1 MKVFADEREMR
12 TAGGL
17 TLSDITQE
25 VEEAVAASDVTD
37 GLACVFTP
45 HTTCS
50 IRINE
55 WESGIFQDFT
65 DIAKTLVPQDRYYAH
80 DDWERRTENLE
91 PKEEFPNGPAHCTA
105 MLIGG
110 ASETIPIRDGSL
122 CLGAWQH
129 IIFVELDRERDRRWV
144 VQVIGE

>member
-1 MKVFADEREMR
+1 MKVFVREQTMR

-17 TLSDITQE
+17 TLTDITDDVIDV
-25 VEEAVAASDVTD
+25 VEESGVHD

-45 HTTCS
+45 HTTCA

-55 WESGIFQDFT
+55 WESGMVQDFGE
-65 DIAKTLVPQDRYYAH
+65 IARTLVPPDRYYAH
-80 DDWERRTENLE
+80 DDWARRTENLD
-91 PKEEFPNGPAHCTA
+91 PPEEVPNGHSHCMS

-110 ASETIPIRDGSL
+110 ASETIPIREREL
-122 CLGAWQH
+122 CLGNWQRV
-129 IIFVELDRERDRRWV
+129 IFVELDHERDRRWL